1 MFVVMALVTT
11 VATTPL
17 TKALYPPW
25 YQKKVEKW
33 RRGETDWDGNPIDH
47 SDHSQDSAQKAV
59 ESQIRRL
66 MVHLRLDSL
75 PSLFTFITLL
85 SPESVPVSSHPDTA
99 ENSSEGTV
107 VQVKKRPLEVHGLRV
122 IELSD
127 RTSSVMHLTS
137 GDDFYSL
144 RDPVVNAFRA
154 FSQLHDVAV
163 SARAAVVPTDSYAE
177 TIMTHASEVSS
188 DFALIPWGEY
198 GSLSEDQSFP
208 VAMSAGERF
217 KSSIHLDFI
226 NETLQKAAR
235 TCNTGIF
242 IDNGFGGATKPVDRP
257 DLARTKSAM
266 SIRSYRPEMAAL
278 PVADKAHHIFLPFF
292 GGPDDHVA
300 IRIVLQLAKN
310 QHVTASIVQIT
321 WSATTTTETKAPDT
335 TANPSSTTTSDLKS
349 TPTTT
354 TTTTDQAQA
363 HQQTHQQDCAFFATM
378 RDSLPSDLA
387 PRVVFTEATVA
398 SLADV
403 VALAQK
409 TVGLRP
415 KNAGDVVVLGRRT
428 VVGNHGGL
436 GVEVGGGVGGGSGA
450 GGSGGVG
457 ASGSMSG
464 GGSGSNLDLKRTV
477 GPVAEQLVTMGV
489 KASLL
494 VVQAAGAGAGAGVGG
509 KGVDG
514 Y

>member
-33 RRGETDWDGNPIDH
+33 RRGEIDWDGNPIDH
-47 SDHSQDSAQKAV
+47 SVHGQDSAQKAV

-99 ENSSEGTV
+99 EGSSEDTV
-107 VQVKKRPLEVHGLRV
+107 VQIKRRPLEVHGLRV

-163 SARAAVVPTDSYAE
+163 SGRAAVVPADSYAE
-177 TIMTHASEVSS
+177 TLMTHASEVSS

-321 WSATTTTETKAPDT
+321 WSPVTTTETKAPDT
-335 TANPSSTTTSDLKS
+335 TAGPSSSTTTTSDRKS

-354 TTTTDQAQA
+354 TTNQDQTQA
-363 HQQTHQQDCAFFATM
+363 HQQDCAFFATM
-378 RDSLPSDLA
+378 RDSLPTALA
-387 PRVVFTEATVA
+387 PRVVFTETTVA

-415 KNAGDVVVLGRRT
+415 KNAGDLVVLGRRT
-428 VVGNHGGL
+428 PGGV
-436 GVEVGGGVGGGSGA
+436 GVELGGGGVGGSGSG
-450 GGSGGVG
+450 GGVG
-457 ASGSMSG
+457 ASGS
-464 GGSGSNLDLKRTV
+464 GSNIDLGRTV

-494 VVQAAGAGAGAGVGG
+494 VVQAVGGGVGAGG

-514 Y
+514 KGVDGY